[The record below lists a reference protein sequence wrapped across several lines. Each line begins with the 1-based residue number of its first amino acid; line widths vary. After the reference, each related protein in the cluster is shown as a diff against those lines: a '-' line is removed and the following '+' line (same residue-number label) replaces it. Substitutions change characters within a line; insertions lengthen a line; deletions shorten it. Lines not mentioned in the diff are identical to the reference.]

1 MRGRTVHLYTFE
13 LDELD
18 NLHGFL
24 RGRQHDTRAADLGE
38 RFHLRFHRR
47 NGGVQHGAVPNAESD
62 AEPYANRTVLMTVG
76 GR

>member
-1 MRGRTVHLYTFE
+1 MHGRTVHLYTFE

-18 NLHGFL
+18 NVHGFL

-38 RFHLRFHRR
+38 RCHLRYHRGNDR
-47 NGGVQHGAVPNAESD
+47 VQHAAVPNAESD
-62 AEPYANRTVLMTVG
+62 AEPYANRAVLMTLG